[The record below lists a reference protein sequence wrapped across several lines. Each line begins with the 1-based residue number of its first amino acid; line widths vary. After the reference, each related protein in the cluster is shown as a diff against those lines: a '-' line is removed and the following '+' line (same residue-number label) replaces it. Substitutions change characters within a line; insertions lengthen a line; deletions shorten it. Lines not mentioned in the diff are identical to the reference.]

1 MPKIEKSLAQYISE
15 AITKNYLITIAI
27 TSYTQAKYQT
37 ANLPFGLGKT
47 TLAMELAYLLNGGSV
62 NDNYQN
68 KNVWNKVHQ
77 IMKYDPYNFALLLK
91 PELGKPRL
99 PCAIWED
106 PQATAPAAQSVPSAI
121 RKLANFIS
129 TERPEVACIFLT
141 TPNLN
146 FISAPL
152 RKLVNF
158 EIIVSER
165 GFYEVHK
172 ISYYKDFK
180 RPLQDRMHFDY
191 VDEIP
196 RDQPFPPLPQFE
208 QVWYDKWR
216 TEQKLM
222 LYPAMIKDLKVY
234 TSLRQW
240 EEDAELLTL
249 TAKCSKVSGNNYGYV
264 IPPELGNEVH
274 GEEAE
279 IIIRR
284 KPKQT

>member
-1 MPKIEKSLAQYISE
+1 MPKIEKSLAEYISE

-62 NDNYQN
+62 KDNYQN
-68 KNVWNKVHQ
+68 TRVWEKVHN
-77 IMKYDPYNFALLLK
+77 IMVYDPYNM
-91 PELGKPRL
+91 GKILEPGRVRI
-99 PCAIWED
+99 PCAIWD
-106 PQATAPAAQSVPSAI
+106 DVQATAPASQSVPRAI

-129 TERPEVACIFLT
+129 TERPECACIFLT

-146 FISAPL
+146 FISAPM

-158 EIIVSER
+158 EIIISER

-196 RDQPFPPLPQFE
+196 RDEPFPPLPKFE
-208 QVWYDKWR
+208 QEWYDTWR
-216 TEQKLM
+216 VERKKQ
-222 LYPAMIKDLKVY
+222 LYPSLMNELETYTKLK
-234 TSLRQW
+234 QW
-240 EEDAELLTL
+240 EETDEGIGMAET
-249 TAKCSKVSGNNYGYV
+249 TGRVITRGREKVFIFNDQ
-264 IPPELGNEVH
+264 ELARKLH
-274 GEEAE
+274 GKNLK
-279 IIIRR
+279 ITVQ
-284 KPKQT
+284 P